1 MTADQQMDIGTSSDL
16 SLESLWDHHGVTGN
30 EVLGLTGDNHRQLAA
45 EDGPD
50 LLRIE
55 HV

>member
-1 MTADQQMDIGTSSDL
+1 MAADQQMNIGTSSDL
-16 SLESLWDHHGVTGN
+16 SLESLWDHHGVSAT
-30 EVLGLTGDNHRQLAA
+30 EVLGLTGDNHRQLAV